1 MELMT
6 KLKEMI
12 PWKRKP
18 VETHEV
24 MSLRNDINQLF
35 DRFLMSPFDTGWSR
49 FAGGGSEIEMNETE
63 EDVILRAEIPGLDP
77 KRLNVTIRNG
87 MLHMSYEDQREWPDR
102 NGEGRSRRYAAFH
115 RSVALPDGLDLSKA
129 EAACKHGVLMVRIP
143 WTSEARDRSRT
154 IVVSV
159 D

>member
-12 PWKRKP
+12 PWKQKP

-24 MSLRNDINQLF
+24 VSLRNDINQLF
-35 DRFLMSPFDTGWSR
+35 DRFLLSPFDTGWSR
-49 FAGGGSEIEMNETE
+49 YAGGGSGIEMGETDE
-63 EDVILRAEIPGLDP
+63 HVIVRVDVPGLEP
-77 KRLNVTIRNG
+77 KHLSVTFRNG
-87 MLHMSYEDQREWPDR
+87 MLHLSYEDQREWRER
-102 NGEGRSRRYAAFH
+102 NGKGSGRRYAAFH
-115 RSVALPDGLDLSKA
+115 QSVALPAGLDASKA
-129 EAACKHGVLMVRIP
+129 EATCRHGVLMVRIP
-143 WTSEARDRSRT
+143 WTPEAKDRSHK